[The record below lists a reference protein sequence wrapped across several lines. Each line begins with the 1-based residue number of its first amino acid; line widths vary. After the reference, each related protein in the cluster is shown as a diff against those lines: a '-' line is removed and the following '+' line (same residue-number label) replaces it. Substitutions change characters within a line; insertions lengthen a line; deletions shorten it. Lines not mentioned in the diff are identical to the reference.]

1 MLPREPWEAVVS
13 IVPTGGSVAVARAN
27 HPGRFLSLVID
38 RNGTPVALA
47 KVARDAAGAEALA
60 RERAALQRWA
70 PLLPPPLHAPGVLDH
85 ADGVL
90 ILEPVLWR
98 PRIDPW
104 MLPVD
109 VAYSLGAFF
118 RTTASGDDRG
128 SGVAHG
134 DCAPWNLLHDDRGW
148 ALIDWENASEGMSPF
163 YDLFH
168 FLVQA
173 SAELRRPTKRA
184 IVTAI
189 QLKGRIGCLV
199 EAYAEGSQ
207 CPPGEAQDWFVAYL
221 RQSGKRIEPGAPRR
235 AARIRGEL
243 HRMVA

>member
-1 MLPREPWEAVVS
+1 
-13 IVPTGGSVAVARAN
+13 
-27 HPGRFLSLVID
+27 
-38 RNGTPVALA
+38 
-47 KVARDAAGAEALA
+47 
-60 RERAALQRWA
+60 
-70 PLLPPPLHAPGVLDH
+70 
-85 ADGVL
+85 
-90 ILEPVLWR
+90 
-98 PRIDPW
+98 
-104 MLPVD
+104 
-109 VAYSLGAFF
+109 
-118 RTTASGDDRG
+118 
-128 SGVAHG
+128 
-134 DCAPWNLLHDDRGW
+134 
-148 ALIDWENASEGMSPF
+148 LIDWENASEGMSPF

-189 QLKGRIGCLV
+189 QLKGRTGCLV